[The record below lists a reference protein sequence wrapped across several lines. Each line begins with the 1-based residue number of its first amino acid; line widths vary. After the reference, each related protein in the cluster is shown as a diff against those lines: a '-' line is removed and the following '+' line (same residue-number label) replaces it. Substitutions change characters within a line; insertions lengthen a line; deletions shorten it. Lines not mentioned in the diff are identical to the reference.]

1 MIFNMKLVK
10 IFIYFISLMLIS
22 TIIISLVVK
31 NSLGTEQITTIITY
45 ATKEYKIPDN
55 LENFKDTY
63 EYQNLKEEVDNIN
76 EFLNKPTTKLII
88 SYLNFINESKNINIL
103 FIILIIII
111 IIIIQIFISQKI
123 LQVIIIN
130 SFNTLIT
137 GMFLLIIPTI
147 FARYQST
154 PILNELFIKFKEYG
168 SYIVII
174 FVAITLIT
182 LTISEKMSKK

>member
-1 MIFNMKLVK
+1 MKLVK

-31 NSLGTEQITTIITY
+31 DSLGTEQITTIITY

-111 IIIIQIFISQKI
+111 IIQIFISRKI
-123 LQVIIIN
+123 LEIIIIN

-174 FVAITLIT
+174 FVAIILIT

>member
-1 MIFNMKLVK
+1 MKLVK

-31 NSLGTEQITTIITY
+31 DSLGTEQITTILTY
-45 ATKEYKIPDN
+45 ASKEYKIPDN

-63 EYQNLKEEVDNIN
+63 EYQNLKEEIDNIN

-88 SYLNFINESKNINIL
+88 NYLNFINESKNINIL
-103 FIILIIII
+103 FVFLIIT
-111 IIIIQIFISQKI
+111 IIIQMLVSQKI

-182 LTISEKMSKK
+182 LTISEKLSKK